1 MVSFG
6 SVKNLVKM
14 QPLAPN
20 VTSVALDLK
29 REHVVYAK
37 QVDTKMVKE
46 LITAKRVRLI
56 HIHLTKVKNR
66 KQNVLHVPTL
76 VQLDY

>member
-1 MVSFG
+1 M
-6 SVKNLVKM
+6 KNLVKM
-14 QPLAPN
+14 QPLVHN

-66 KQNVLHVPTL
+66 KQNVLHAHLKGPP
-76 VQLDY
+76 DY